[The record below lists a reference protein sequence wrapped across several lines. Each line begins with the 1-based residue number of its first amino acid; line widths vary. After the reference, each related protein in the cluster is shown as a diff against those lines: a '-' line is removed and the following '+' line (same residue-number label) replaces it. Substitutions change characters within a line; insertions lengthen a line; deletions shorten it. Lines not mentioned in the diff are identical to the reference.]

1 LSFSRKHPITKELI
15 IELCHE
21 LIIYHCLEK
30 RNPTQYYHPLENI
43 IVVEAN
49 IDSHKIFAPTPR
61 VTVHRDYLRDFL
73 AAIKMGL
80 LISVVADRF
89 ANASTE
95 DELEL
100 EQVENEQIENF
111 TWLSTNIHSSEFTKN
126 GYFRGRSILRRN
138 FIIEPYDTPRV
149 ERSPWHYFGEL
160 PIQEGELPRF
170 IVDSEGKRQTLA
182 EFNQQRLFQPRYL
195 YFRPEV
201 LQKYLQ
207 THGYSVFFHMR
218 NWGGASPSGGGSI
231 DVGINSHGL
240 VNAFAPDI
248 ADLSIAEQA
257 YWASFSSLPSGEVC
271 EEMFETRM
279 QCNPPHSPGVTELIR
294 NARSQLNTVFV
305 EKFSIE
311 LYTDI
316 KPSERE
322 LCKLSVGPINSQFSE
337 VLELAKILYGWV
349 IETMQI
355 DPLRTA
361 LGGRTEENKNWR
373 QIKLLEKLLV
383 AKGLDEKQARSTTAP
398 LVGLKELRIGSA
410 HIGSPELEQA
420 FKLMGTETIPQP
432 PRAAWNW
439 CVDAIAQCLNS
450 IADALNA

>member
-1 LSFSRKHPITKELI
+1 
-15 IELCHE
+15 
-21 LIIYHCLEK
+21 
-30 RNPTQYYHPLENI
+30 
-43 IVVEAN
+43 
-49 IDSHKIFAPTPR
+49 
-61 VTVHRDYLRDFL
+61 
-73 AAIKMGL
+73 MGL
-80 LISVVADRF
+80 LISIVADRF
-89 ANASTE
+89 GNAPTA

-100 EQVENEQIENF
+100 EQVEDEQIDDF
-111 TWLSTNIHSSEFTKN
+111 TWLSTTIHSAEFTGH
-126 GYFRGRSILRRN
+126 GYFRGRSTLRRN
-138 FIIEPYDTPRV
+138 FIIEPYGMPRV
-149 ERSPWHYFGEL
+149 ERSPWPYFGEI

-182 EFNQQRLFQPRYL
+182 EFNQQNLFQPRYL

-207 THGYSVFFHMR
+207 TDGYRVFFHMR
-218 NWGGASPSGGGSI
+218 NWGGASPPGGGSI

-257 YWASFSSLPSGEVC
+257 YWASSSSLPSGEVC

-305 EKFSIE
+305 EKFSFE

-316 KPSERE
+316 KPSAQD
-322 LCKLSVGPINSQFSE
+322 LCKLSVGPINRQFSE
-337 VLELAKILYGWV
+337 VLELAEILYKWIV
-349 IETMQI
+349 EPMQVAS
-355 DPLRTA
+355 LRTA
-361 LGGRTEENKNWR
+361 LGGRTKENKDWR
-373 QIKLLEKLLV
+373 QIKLLEQLLV

-398 LVGLKELRIGSA
+398 LAGLNQLRIGST

-420 FKLMGTETIPQP
+420 FKLMGTEIVPQLP
-432 PRAAWNW
+432 KAAWNW